1 MEIVGFV
8 ILSILLLLLIS
19 GGYVFFIACVR
30 LKELQW
36 LDESVLK
43 KTPIGK
49 YYDHIANADKWL
61 KEHDAQDIY
70 VTSKD
75 GLQLHG
81 LWVSNPNAKGTVIL
95 LHGYRS
101 TYLLDVSDAI
111 PYYYSLGLNV
121 LIPEHRSHGKS
132 EGKFITFG
140 VKESG
145 DILQWIGFHNNKC
158 GEIPLLLGG
167 VSMGAS
173 TLLYLA
179 DQDLPN
185 NVKGIVA
192 DCGFTSPA
200 AIISNVFRS
209 VIHLPAAPSIWVA
222 DLFARVFAKFSLYE
236 KDTRKILPNSSVPI
250 LMIHGAEDGF
260 VPCQMSRD
268 GFGVCCE
275 PKQLLVVDGADHG
288 LSFLVDTEAYSSAV
302 RLFVEKYVF
311 E

>member
-1 MEIVGFV
+1 MDIVGFA
-8 ILSILLLLLIS
+8 ILSIFALLLAS
-19 GGYVFFIACVR
+19 GAYVFFAACVR
-30 LKELQW
+30 MKEPQW
-36 LDESVLK
+36 LNEDALN
-43 KTPIGK
+43 KTPAGK
-49 YYDHIANADKWL
+49 YYKHIAKADKWL
-61 KEHDAQDIY
+61 KENNAQDVYIL
-70 VTSKD
+70 SSD
-75 GLQLHG
+75 GLRLHG
-81 LWVSNPNAKGTVIL
+81 LWVLNPEAKGTVVL
-95 LHGYRS
+95 THGYRS

-140 VKESG
+140 VKESE
-145 DILQWIGFHNNKC
+145 DVLRWIEFHNSEYGN
-158 GEIPLLLGG
+158 IPLLLGG

-173 TLLYLA
+173 TLLFLA
-179 DQDLPN
+179 DRELPD

-200 AIISNVFRS
+200 AIISKVFRS
-209 VIHLPAAPSIWVA
+209 VIHLPAAPSVWLA
-222 DLFARVFAKFSLYE
+222 DVYARIFAGFSLYE
-236 KDTRKILPNSSVPI
+236 KDTRKILSNSRVPV

-288 LSFLVDTEAYSSAV
+288 LSFLIDTAGYSSAV
-302 RLFVEKYVF
+302 NSFINQYVF
-311 E
+311 K